1 MSTQRIISEKELA
14 ANEWVRVGNKILN
27 IADFKHMHPG
37 GEKVLS
43 RYAGRDATDVFFG
56 IITTFFFLPS
66 IHHPTPSPPSSF
78 FKDPPVRPHAR
89 MTA

>member
-56 IITTFFFLPS
+56 ITTFFF
-66 IHHPTPSPPSSF
+66 SSF
-78 FKDPPVRPHAR
+78 YSSSHPKPPLFFF
-89 MTA
+89 